1 MRILILDDQPE
12 LAETLSANLR
22 IYGHSA
28 TAFTS
33 PKEALEM
40 IREYEVLLSDYEMPE
55 MTGLE
60 VARRAYAQGW
70 RGALLLMS
78 GHPAAIGE
86 AVEHPL
92 LHKPFSAQTLVQALN
107 SSEFT
112 GGEVADSSTT
122 PKL

>member
-1 MRILILDDQPE
+1 
-12 LAETLSANLR
+12 
-22 IYGHSA
+22 
-28 TAFTS
+28 
-33 PKEALEM
+33 M
-40 IREYEVLLSDYEMPE
+40 IHEYEVLLSDYEMPE

-86 AVEHPL
+86 VVEHPL
-92 LHKPFSAQTLVQALN
+92 LRIVLHKPFSAQTLVQALN

-112 GGEVADSSTT
+112 GGVASSSITL
-122 PKL
+122 KL